1 MKKYDEA
8 EGVWRT
14 VGGRRIF
21 IKNGQSLSEAM
32 IESGKFAK
40 KDKLSSALE
49 QGYETARAMEPTIT
63 ADLSGIVEESGGELT
78 GLEFRLK
85 TKESLERKVL
95 SDMKTME
102 LSEEAVMNRLYD
114 VVRYTSL
121 FNSDSLVQG
130 YQRIVEKL
138 KEKGYNI
145 LKVKNTMGK
154 ESASYWGINTVVEN
168 PKGYKFE
175 LQFHTPQSFKVK
187 QELNHSLYEEFRKEG
202 TSLERKIEL
211 ESLMKEHNMSIKLPQ
226 DVSLIES
233 YDKLSKKE

>member
-63 ADLSGIVEESGGELT
+63 ADLSEIVEESGGELT

-95 SDMKTME
+95 SDMKLTG
-102 LSEEAVMNRLYD
+102 LSEEETLNYLYD

-138 KEKGYNI
+138 REKGYNI
-145 LKVKNTMGK
+145 LRVKNTMGK

-168 PKGYKFE
+168 PKGYRFE
-175 LQFHTPQSFKVK
+175 LQFHTPQSFQVK
-187 QELNHSLYEEFRKEG
+187 QELNHSLYEEQRSSNVSRQRFK
-202 TSLERKIEL
+202 EL
-211 ESLMKEHNMSIKLPQ
+211 EEQMLSNNRMIKVPTN
-226 DVSLIES
+226 VSDIKS
-233 YDKLSKKE
+233 FDKLKKG

>member
-1 MKKYDEA
+1 MKKYDET

-32 IESGKFAK
+32 IESGKFPK
-40 KDKLSSALE
+40 RSKTPSSLDR
-49 QGYETARAMEPTIT
+49 GYEVAKNMEPEIT
-63 ADLSGIVEESGGELT
+63 ADLSQIVEESGGELT

-85 TKESLERKVL
+85 TKGSLERKVL
-95 SDMKTME
+95 SDMKLTG
-102 LSEEAVMNRLYD
+102 LSEKEVMERIYD
-114 VVRYTSL
+114 NVRYTSL
-121 FNSDSLVQG
+121 FNADSLVEG
-130 YQRIVEKL
+130 YRSIVEKL
-138 KEKGYNI
+138 QKKGYNI
-145 LKVKNTMGK
+145 LRVKNTMGN

-211 ESLMKEHNMSIKLPQ
+211 EGLMKEHNMSIKLPQ

>member
-1 MKKYDEA
+1 MKKYDEKD
-8 EGVWRT
+8 GVWRT

-40 KDKLSSALE
+40 KDKSLSALE

-63 ADLSGIVEESGGELT
+63 ADLSEIVEESGGELT

-114 VVRYTSL
+114 IVRYTSL

-145 LKVKNTMGK
+145 LRVKNTMGK

-168 PKGYKFE
+168 PKGYRFE
-175 LQFHTPQSFKVK
+175 LQFHTAQSFQVK
-187 QELNHSLYEEFRKEG
+187 QELNHSLYEEQRSSNVSRQRFK
-202 TSLERKIEL
+202 EL
-211 ESLMKEHNMSIKLPQ
+211 EEQMLSNNRMIKVPTN
-226 DVSLIES
+226 VSDIKS
-233 YDKLSKKE
+233 FDKLKKG

>member
-40 KDKLSSALE
+40 KDKSSSALE

-63 ADLSGIVEESGGELT
+63 ADLSEIVEESGGELT

-95 SDMKTME
+95 SDMKLTG
-102 LSEEAVMNRLYD
+102 LSKEETLNYLYD

-121 FNSDSLVQG
+121 FNSDSLVPG

-138 KEKGYNI
+138 REKGYNI
-145 LKVKNTMGK
+145 LRVKNTMGK

-168 PKGYKFE
+168 PKGYRFE
-175 LQFHTPQSFKVK
+175 LQFHTPQSFQVK
-187 QELNHSLYEEFRKEG
+187 QELNHSLYEEQRSSNVSRQRFK
-202 TSLERKIEL
+202 EL
-211 ESLMKEHNMSIKLPQ
+211 EEQMLSNNRMIKVPTN
-226 DVSLIES
+226 VSDIKS
-233 YDKLSKKE
+233 FDKLKKG